1 MRGFSS
7 NRGRSQVARFVS
19 NCLWDSDRFVRASG
33 SSPHL
38 KALANLLRELRWLA
52 FSLFSSKVF
61 SYSLFFCCVSVCM
74 CLVAVLS
81 TRVRRGVYYFAHAAS
96 FRRQWGWTSCNH
108 VILNVDRYVYVAP
121 SACLSLDLKKKKI
134 LLLFSDW
141 KIRRIEVVVVVGH
154 GRRRLMTSSHPPKRF
169 YCGFVFKSMRLE
181 DEDRYRLCLA
191 FGRKSERMKWPA
203 VHVTH
208 DNDDDNDFSKCRE
221 SESIGK

>member
-1 MRGFSS
+1 MAG
-7 NRGRSQVARFVS
+7 
-19 NCLWDSDRFVRASG
+19 
-33 SSPHL
+33 
-38 KALANLLRELRWLA
+38 LL
-52 FSLFSSKVF
+52 
-61 SYSLFFCCVSVCM
+61 SLFFQSLFILPFFLLCVCVHVSGGRSFYSCTTASII
-74 CLVAVLS
+74 LRTPRPFAVNGAE
-81 TRVRRGVYYFAHAAS
+81 RVVTTWY
-96 FRRQWGWTSCNH
+96 WTSIDTSTLYRPR
-108 VILNVDRYVYVAP
+108 VFLLIW
-121 SACLSLDLKKKKI
+121 KKKKI
-134 LLLFSDW
+134 LLFSNW